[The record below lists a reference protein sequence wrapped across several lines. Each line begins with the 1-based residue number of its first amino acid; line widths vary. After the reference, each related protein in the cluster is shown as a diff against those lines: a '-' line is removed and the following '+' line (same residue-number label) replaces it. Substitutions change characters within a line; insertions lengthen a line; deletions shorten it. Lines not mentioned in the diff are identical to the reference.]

1 MSIGPFGSPRRR
13 RRPQYRRAGRAAVQ
27 DRGSFG
33 ARNGGGGPPS
43 RAPFHLNFRDFS
55 DRKAS
60 PMNLPAHQLTMT
72 VLMTPDMANFAGNVH
87 GGTILKFLDQVAY
100 ACASRYAGR
109 YVVTLS
115 VDQVMF
121 REPINVGELV
131 TFNASINH
139 TGTSSMEVGIKVLAE
154 NIRTQETRHANS
166 CFFTMVAV
174 DDERK
179 PTPVPPLRP
188 FSPEERRRYAAA
200 ELRKQL
206 RQEYRSRFEAARNVA
221 PPPPPPRLPG
231 IDKAKGTAPA
241 PAGKA

>member
-1 MSIGPFGSPRRR
+1 M
-13 RRPQYRRAGRAAVQ
+13 
-27 DRGSFG
+27 D
-33 ARNGGGGPPS
+33 
-43 RAPFHLNFRDFS
+43 
-55 DRKAS
+55 
-60 PMNLPAHQLTMT
+60 LPAHQLTMT

-121 REPINVGELV
+121 RQPIHVGELV
-131 TFNASINH
+131 TFLASVNH

-154 NIRTQETRHANS
+154 DIRTQAMRHANS

-179 PTPVPPLRP
+179 PVPVPPLRP
-188 FSPEERRRYAAA
+188 FTPEEKRRHAAA
-200 ELRKQL
+200 QVRKQL
-206 RQEYRSRFEAARNVA
+206 RQEFGKRFEELR
-221 PPPPPPRLPG
+221 G
-231 IDKAKGTAPA
+231 IH
-241 PAGKA
+241 

>member
-1 MSIGPFGSPRRR
+1 
-13 RRPQYRRAGRAAVQ
+13 V
-27 DRGSFG
+27 DR
-33 ARNGGGGPPS
+33 
-43 RAPFHLNFRDFS
+43 
-55 DRKAS
+55 
-60 PMNLPAHQLTMT
+60 PAHQLTMT

-121 REPINVGELV
+121 RQPIYVGELV
-131 TFNASINH
+131 TFLAAVNH

-154 NIRTQETRHANS
+154 DIRTQVLRHANS

-179 PTPVPPLRP
+179 PVPVPPLRP
-188 FSPEERRRYAAA
+188 TTPDERRRQAAA
-200 ELRKQL
+200 EVRKQL
-206 RQEYRSRFEAARNVA
+206 RQEFGKRFEDLRSAAH
-221 PPPPPPRLPG
+221 
-231 IDKAKGTAPA
+231 
-241 PAGKA
+241 